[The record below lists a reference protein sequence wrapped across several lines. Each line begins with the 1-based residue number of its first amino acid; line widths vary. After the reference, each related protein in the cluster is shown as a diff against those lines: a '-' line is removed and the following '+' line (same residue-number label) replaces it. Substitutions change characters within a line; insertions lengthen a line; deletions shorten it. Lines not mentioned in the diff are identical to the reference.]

1 MEMTKITKAE
11 RQKPRTH
18 SIKKPY
24 VRPHLVEYGNVAKLT
39 ASGGSGAADG
49 ASGQMIIMLG

>member
-1 MEMTKITKAE
+1 MEMIKKIKTDA
-11 RQKPRTH
+11 QKPRTQ

-39 ASGGSGAADG
+39 ASGGTAASDG
-49 ASGQMIIMLG
+49 ISGQRQIMIG